1 MVPVL
6 DLDWLV
12 DFEDEQPVQERVRV
26 WVKLTPLHS
35 VDVAGVQDVQEPQ
48 EQVELQLV
56 SLTLQLPVSHE
67 KVAEPV

>member
-12 DFEDEQPVQERVRV
+12 DFEAGQPVQERVRV
-26 WVKLTPLHS
+26 WVKLTPLHF
-35 VDVAGVQDVQEPQ
+35 VDVAGVQDVQAPQ